1 MIPRS
6 GIGSIEPKPCTKR
19 LEIWV
24 KNSKF
29 FSTPG
34 NSVVTISHLDG
45 AFRRM
50 LELKASS
57 KNKQENLK
65 TKNKNKIPKDMGHI
79 LKKFISVHARAEMS

>member
-57 KNKQENLK
+57 KNKHENWK
-65 TKNKNKIPKDMGHI
+65 TKNKKN
-79 LKKFISVHARAEMS
+79 S